1 MEDEH
6 AYPMSFSLKNR
17 LILFLLIVISLI
29 LFGSAG
35 YAAIKIYVEHEHVT
49 FTDAIYFSVATI
61 STLGHY
67 PSGVGFKST
76 IGKWFTILY
85 LIFGLAI
92 IFGGVQ
98 TIIGPWLEMKI
109 RRAERGWAKPI
120 PKDAH
125 IVICGYN
132 EIANYLVKRLDVIN
146 IPYVIVDE
154 NPPLNIPHVR
164 GNPIESRYLRDA
176 NVDRAV
182 AVVSLMDNTSN
193 ALIALST
200 KRINPKINVISVL
213 DENSNKEVL
222 KKAGADVV
230 ISRADIISKYLNLW
244 LRGNMREEGSRIQ
257 VRRMDVDKNLAGKK
271 IADANLRK
279 KLGTI
284 IAVYRGK
291 KLIVDPPA
299 NFVLK
304 SGDTLIYLEGG
315 AAS

>member
-1 MEDEH
+1 MVDRH

-109 RRAERGWAKPI
+109 RRAERGWAKPF

-125 IVICGYN
+125 VIICGYN
-132 EIANYLVKRLDVIN
+132 EIANYLVKRLEVIN
-146 IPYVIVDE
+146 VPYIILDE
-154 NPPLNIPHVR
+154 NPPLNIPHIKGR
-164 GNPIESRYLRDA
+164 PTESRNLKSA
-176 NVDRAV
+176 NADRA
-182 AVVSLMDNTSN
+182 AAIVSLMDSASN
-193 ALIALST
+193 AMIALSA
-200 KRINPKINVISVL
+200 KSVNPKINVISISAEER
-213 DENSNKEVL
+213 DEKIL
-222 KKAGADVV
+222 RKAGSDVV
-230 ISRADIISKYLNLW
+230 ISRRDIVSKNLNLW
-244 LRGNMREEGSRIQ
+244 LQSGAKMGEEGIK
-257 VRRMDVDKNLAGKK
+257 VRRMDADKTLAGKN
-271 IADANLRK
+271 ISQANLRK
-279 KLGTI
+279 RLGTV

-299 NFVLK
+299 NFVIKL
-304 SGDTLIYLEGG
+304 GDTIIYLERGE
-315 AAS
+315 AS